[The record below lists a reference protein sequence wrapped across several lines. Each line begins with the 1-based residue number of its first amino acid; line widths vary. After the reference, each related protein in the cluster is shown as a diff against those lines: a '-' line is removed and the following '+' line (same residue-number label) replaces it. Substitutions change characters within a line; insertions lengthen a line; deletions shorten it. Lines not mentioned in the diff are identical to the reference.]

1 MGDPD
6 TSSIQDR
13 RKVLKYLGLS
23 SAGAALMGAV
33 ASSKEKIA
41 RGGEE
46 AKLEIE
52 NLRKAYDEL
61 DRRSK
66 LILRLVLFASGLD
79 VLF

>member
-6 TSSIQDR
+6 TFSIQDR

-23 SAGAALMGAV
+23 SAGAAFMGAV

-41 RGGEE
+41 RAEEE
-46 AKLEIE
+46 AKLELE
-52 NLRKAYDEL
+52 NLRQAYDEL

-79 VLF
+79 IFF